1 MILKPWFSERLI
13 KNDPEIMVLGQIDP
27 KIILK
32 PWFQDMLIKND
43 PETNVLG
50 QID

>member
-1 MILKPWFSERLI
+1 
-13 KNDPEIMVLGQIDP
+13 MVLGQIDP